1 MRTGHWIAQAICAVA
16 AAGAATITA
25 PCEAERQ
32 VEAKVDEIAA
42 APLWLQSIHTQAL
55 REIEDVCGSKL
66 TTSAAN
72 DSGTAFRRIV
82 QGLLGASGR
91 DRIEVLFAECP
102 APMTAVNLGAT
113 IVASGAWLSRA
124 AERDLWAVAAHELAH
139 RTDDFARRF
148 VIEYHLPGFRYDDKT
163 RLCFDIELRADRR
176 AMELLRAAGR
186 PAETLAHALK
196 QELARNPSPEL
207 RRRIAAI
214 ESASKRYGRAPSLD
228 TAGCERPQ

>member
-16 AAGAATITA
+16 AAGAATITE
-25 PCEAERQ
+25 PCVAERE
-32 VEAKVDEIAA
+32 VEAKIDEIAA
-42 APLWLQSIHTQAL
+42 VPLRLRAIYTQAL
-55 REIEDVCGSKL
+55 RDIEGACGSQL
-66 TTSAAN
+66 TTSAEH

-82 QGLLGASGR
+82 ERLLGGSGR
-91 DRIEVLFAECP
+91 DRIEVLFVECS

-113 IVASGAWLSRA
+113 IVASAAWLSRA

-139 RTDDFARRF
+139 RPGDFTRRF
-148 VIEYHLPGFRYDDKT
+148 VIEYHLPGFGADDKA
-163 RLCFDIELRADRR
+163 RLCFDIESRADRR

-186 PAETLAHALK
+186 PGETLPHALK

-214 ESASKRYGRAPSLD
+214 ESAGKRHGRAPSLD
-228 TAGCERPQ
+228 SAGCERPQ

>member
-1 MRTGHWIAQAICAVA
+1 MRTGHWIAQALCAVA

-25 PCEAERQ
+25 PYEAERQ

-42 APLWLQSIHTQAL
+42 VPLRLRTLYARAL
-55 REIEDVCGSKL
+55 REIEGVCGP

-72 DSGTAFRRIV
+72 ASGTAFLRIV
-82 QGLLGASGR
+82 ERLLKASGR

-113 IVASGAWLSRA
+113 IVASGAWLSHA

-139 RTDDFARRF
+139 RPGDFARRF
-148 VIEYHLPGFRYDDKT
+148 VIEYDLPGIGADDRT
-163 RLCFDIELRADRR
+163 RLCFDIESRADRR

-186 PAETLAHALK
+186 PAETLSRALK
-196 QELARNPSPEL
+196 QELARNPLPEL

-214 ESASKRYGRAPSLD
+214 ESAGKRYGIAASLD
-228 TAGCERPQ
+228 SAGCERPQ